1 MALDL
6 VTLNQALDA
15 VLKIVALAA
24 VVIIIVFFKHFD
36 RLVKSFER
44 SAESMERTTETVEDV
59 VRVARYLPFI
69 GRKNDE

>member
-24 VVIIIVFFKHFD
+24 VVVIIVFFKHFD
-36 RLVKSFER
+36 KLVNSVER
-44 SAESMERTTETVEDV
+44 SAESMERTTETVENV
-59 VRVARYLPFI
+59 VSVARHLPFI
-69 GRKNDE
+69 GGKKDE